1 MNGSDRWASTA
12 QGVLRIVA
20 GLLFW
25 QHGAQKLFGWLGGT
39 ALDSWFSWPMGA
51 SGLLEFFG
59 GLLVLV
65 GFKTRY
71 AAFILSGE
79 MAVTYWWMH
88 FPRGLMPVENSGDLP
103 VLFCFTFL
111 FLWAAGPGRFSVDG
125 MLAARGSALEG

>member
-1 MNGSDRWASTA
+1 MNGSGRWASTA

-88 FPRGLMPVENSGDLP
+88 FPRGLMPVQNSGDLP

>member
-1 MNGSDRWASTA
+1 
-12 QGVLRIVA
+12 
-20 GLLFW
+20 
-25 QHGAQKLFGWLGGT
+25 
-39 ALDSWFSWPMGA
+39 MGA

-88 FPRGLMPVENSGDLP
+88 FPRGLTPIQNGGDLP

-125 MLAARGSALEG
+125 VLAARAGAAEG